1 MSLFS
6 RLKRRRV
13 QAKDKNSKNDGNVK
27 EKAKEEPAKVPYK
40 HVVMHAASDMLLV
53 APASAREEDNARVIE
68 LNKQNIAKARS
79 ECKAAGMPR
88 VRDSLSIYKT
98 PIFPLPKNYKPYSV
112 DDRPKL
118 TYYPP
123 QLAGSQKGPDNSS
136 RPESLR
142 SVGSRRSG
150 ISGKGKEPEYIRS
163 PLSLPPVPRLSHEQ
177 SSTITSSKDAP
188 LEETSAI
195 SSTPNDESRI
205 NNKAVNRLSH
215 SSSYQPSISQKSLSF
230 SEKSYQTPFTIS
242 QTTVGAPVKSDRYY
256 PPPTKSAYFSASHT
270 ANQGIENKPNRQE
283 NKNISGT
290 ETAIPPA
297 SGVAER
303 DDKSTPPVD
312 EASFGPS
319 TTSIGPAIAP
329 PRPPCIVAP
338 PPAPCSTEEAA
349 GLEHNTSKTTTT
361 SGPRA
366 KTPQNL
372 SVEKGKAPAY
382 TTAKD
387 VKEQDAIAPLTSSPQ
402 KKARRLSKPRPSSSG
417 NGSGNGK
424 SRLSIDASQRSK
436 SNSTA
441 PGATVS
447 ELDRASHVAEPKTSE
462 ASKESSELTVK
473 IRKLHKKP
481 KDKSQRRKW
490 WSFGR
495 RSTTAVH

>member
-13 QAKDKNSKNDGNVK
+13 QAKEKNSKNDGKVT
-27 EKAKEEPAKVPYK
+27 EKAKEESVKVPYK
-40 HVVMHAASDMLLV
+40 HVVTHAASDMLLV
-53 APASAREEDNARVIE
+53 APASAREEDKARVIE
-68 LNKQNIAKARS
+68 LNKRNIALARS

-112 DDRPKL
+112 DDRPKF

-123 QLAGSQKGPDNSS
+123 QLPGSQKGPNNSN

-142 SVGSRRSG
+142 SGRS
-150 ISGKGKEPEYIRS
+150 SKGKAPEYIRS
-163 PLSLPPVPRLSHEQ
+163 PLSIPPVPRLSYGQ
-177 SSTITSSKDAP
+177 SSITPSKGAP
-188 LEETSAI
+188 LEETSN
-195 SSTPNDESRI
+195 TPNDEPRI
-205 NNKAVNRLSH
+205 NNKAINRLSH
-215 SSSYQPSISQKSLSF
+215 ASSYQPSLSQKSLSF

-270 ANQGIENKPNRQE
+270 ANQGIENKLNKME

-290 ETAIPPA
+290 ETATPP
-297 SGVAER
+297 VPVVTER
-303 DDKSTPPVD
+303 ANKSTPSVSILN
-312 EASFGPS
+312 ESSFGPS

-329 PRPPCIVAP
+329 PRAPCIVAP
-338 PPAPCSTEEAA
+338 PPAPCSAEEITS
-349 GLEHNTSKTTTT
+349 LEQNTSKRETT
-361 SGPRA
+361 SGPGA

-372 SVEKGKAPAY
+372 SVEKGKAPAD

-387 VKEQDAIAPLTSSPQ
+387 VKEQDAIVPSTSSPQ

-417 NGSGNGK
+417 NGK
-424 SRLSIDASQRSK
+424 SRLSIDASEGSK

-441 PGATVS
+441 PGTTAS

-462 ASKESSELTVK
+462 TSKESSEIALK
-473 IRKLHKKP
+473 MGKLHKKP
-481 KDKSQRRKW
+481 KDKRERRKW
-490 WSFGR
+490 WIFGR